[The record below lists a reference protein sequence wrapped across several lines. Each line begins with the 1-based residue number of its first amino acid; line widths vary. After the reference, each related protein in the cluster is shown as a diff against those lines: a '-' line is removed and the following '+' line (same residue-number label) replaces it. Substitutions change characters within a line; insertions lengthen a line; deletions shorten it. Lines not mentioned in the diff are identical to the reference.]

1 MKTPVAILGATGSV
15 GQHFLSLLADHPD
28 FEIVRLFA
36 SRPRPHL
43 AAGSWVASLPPPADL
58 ERLPVET
65 MTVEAVRASGARAVF
80 SALPASVAGTIERT
94 LVDAGI
100 AVFSNA
106 SSHRMD
112 ADVPILIPEANAPH
126 LDVCP
131 KGRAPLVAN
140 SNCSASGLVVVLAA
154 LAPLGIRAVHVATYQ
169 SVSGAGYPGVPAI
182 DIMGNVLPY
191 IGKED
196 EKIVAETRKML
207 GTFDGARIVEHPM
220 EVVACACRVHTAFG
234 HLESVFI
241 EVETP
246 GDAAQAVALL
256 REFRGHE
263 AAWNLHSSPRHPIHV
278 FDDPARPQPKKDAT
292 LGGGMVVS
300 VGTVK
305 RAGNTISL
313 RLLVNNVVRGAAGGS
328 VQNAELALAAGR
340 L

>member
-1 MKTPVAILGATGSV
+1 
-15 GQHFLSLLADHPD
+15 
-28 FEIVRLFA
+28 
-36 SRPRPHL
+36 
-43 AAGSWVASLPPPADL
+43 
-58 ERLPVET
+58 
-65 MTVEAVRASGARAVF
+65 MTVEAVRASGAGAVF
-80 SALPASVAGTIERT
+80 SALPASVAGTIERE
-94 LVDAGI
+94 LVAAGV

-106 SSHRMD
+106 SAHRMD
-112 ADVPILIPEANAPH
+112 EDVPILIPEVNAPH

-131 KGRAPLVAN
+131 KGRAPLVTN
-140 SNCSASGLVVVLAA
+140 SNCSASGLAIVLAA
-154 LAPLGIRAVHVATYQ
+154 LRPLGIRAVHVATYQ

-196 EKIVAETRKML
+196 DKIVAETRKML
-207 GTFDGARIVEHPM
+207 GAFDGARIIGHPM
-220 EVVACACRVHTAFG
+220 EVAACACRVHTAFG
-234 HLESVFI
+234 HLEAAFI

-246 GDAAQAVALL
+246 GDAAQAEALL

-263 AAWNLHSSPRHPIHV
+263 AAWGLHSTPDRPIHV
-278 FDDPARPQPKKDAT
+278 FDDPARPQPRHDV
-292 LGGGMVVS
+292 LRGGGMVVS

>member
-15 GQHFLSLLADHPD
+15 GQHFLSLLSDHPN
-28 FEIVRLFA
+28 FEIVGLFA
-36 SRPRPHL
+36 SRPRPHVS
-43 AAGSWVASLPPPADL
+43 AGSWVASLPPPPDV
-58 ERLPVET
+58 ERLPVQT
-65 MTVEAVRASGARAVF
+65 MTVAAVCACGAKVAF
-80 SALPASVAGTIERT
+80 SALPASVAGPIERE
-94 LVDAGI
+94 LVAAGI

-106 SSHRMD
+106 SAHRMD

-131 KGRAPLVAN
+131 KGRPPLVAN

-154 LAPLGIRAVHVATYQ
+154 LTPLGINAVHVATYQ

-220 EVVACACRVHTAFG
+220 EVAACACRVHTAFG
-234 HLESVFI
+234 HLEVAFI

-263 AAWNLHSSPRHPIHV
+263 AAWNLYSSPQRPIHV
-278 FDDPARPQPKKDAT
+278 FDDPSRPQPKKDAT

-305 RAGNTISL
+305 RVGHTISL

-328 VQNAELALAAGR
+328 VQNAELALSQGR